1 MCFATQ
7 ALLLPIDYRVHSA
20 GTELMLECE
29 ILNRDPLHLKAGAGF
44 LTGLLG
50 SVGVGHSEQSCDY
63 GWRDVKIGP
72 IILTCQRVEV
82 QIL

>member
-20 GTELMLECE
+20 GTELMLERE
-29 ILNRDPLHLKAGAGF
+29 ILNRDPLHLKADAGF

-63 GWRDVKIGP
+63 EWIDVKIGP
-72 IILTCQRVEV
+72 NILTCQRVEV